1 MRLRMSKHPLSSRDE
16 TGSNTS
22 AAVSVGRQAW
32 TSQGNRDEI
41 GRNTSAAYMR
51 RSKSGLGCQHEI
63 CGEVRWARLTLHHC
77 RIWCYNL
84 SWMHFLSHAN
94 VHIPLADGACDKDR
108 ISSFQSSC
116 LIGKDQTL

>member
-1 MRLRMSKHPLSSRDE
+1 MSKHPLSSRDE

-51 RSKSGLGCQHEI
+51 RSKSGLGC
-63 CGEVRWARLTLHHC
+63 
-77 RIWCYNL
+77 
-84 SWMHFLSHAN
+84 
-94 VHIPLADGACDKDR
+94 
-108 ISSFQSSC
+108 
-116 LIGKDQTL
+116 